1 MVFEYDP
8 QKSQAN
14 KAKHRIDFEEAQ
26 ALWDDPYGVEFPST
40 QPGEERFARVAQ
52 LSKSDPRIWVAI
64 FTLREEIEGCRTRI
78 ISVHRARKN
87 EEKLYEQ
94 QAKTEDR

>member
-8 QKSQAN
+8 KKSQAN

-40 QPGEERFARVAQ
+40 QPGEKRFARVAQ
-52 LSKSDPRIWVAI
+52 ISKSDPRIWVAI
-64 FTLREEIEGCRTRI
+64 FTLREGRARI
-78 ISVHRARKN
+78 ISVRRAHKN

-94 QAKTEDR
+94 QGKTEDR